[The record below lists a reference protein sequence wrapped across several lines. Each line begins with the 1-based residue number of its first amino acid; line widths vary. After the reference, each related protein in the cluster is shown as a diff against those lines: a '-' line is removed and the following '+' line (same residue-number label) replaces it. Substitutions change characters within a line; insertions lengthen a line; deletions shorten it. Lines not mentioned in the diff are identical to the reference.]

1 LLRRPAVIE
10 GKIVASTDIQPT
22 PALDPDAPTH
32 HRWALAVIATAQ
44 LMVVLDATIVNI
56 ALPHIQ
62 TALGFS
68 ATGLSWVLNAYTLVF
83 GGLLLLGGRTGDI
96 FGRRRMFQI
105 GVLLFALA
113 SLAGGFAPNQ
123 GFLLAMRAL
132 QGVGGAIASPTALAL
147 VASTFAEGPE
157 RNRAFGVYAAV
168 SGAGAAVGLI
178 LGGVLT
184 DLLSWRFVLFV
195 NAPIGLGL
203 AFAAQYVLK
212 ESERREAGVLDLPGA
227 VTSTVGMASLVY
239 GFIHAA
245 TNGWTKPVTLVS
257 FALAVVLLST
267 FVVIESRSVNPLM
280 PLRLFVSRT
289 RVGSYIVMLVT
300 GAAVFAMF
308 YFLTLYVQKVEG
320 YSPLRAG
327 FAFLPV
333 SAVIIVVAQIASLV
347 IVRLG
352 AQVLIVSGTII
363 TGFGLLWLST
373 LGVSAPYV
381 THLLPAIALIAVGMG
396 LIFVPITLTA
406 VAGVEERDNG
416 IASAM
421 LNVAQ
426 QVGGT
431 IGLSALVTVFTSA
444 SNSEAR
450 SHAGALHNN
459 PGLLKALAFTHGA
472 DAAFKVGA
480 VFALLGLI
488 AALLLIRFSPSELPS
503 PEPEPASSDVPE
515 PSDVPG

>member
-1 LLRRPAVIE
+1 L
-10 GKIVASTDIQPT
+10 
-22 PALDPDAPTH
+22 
-32 HRWALAVIATAQ
+32 ALAVIATAQ

-113 SLAGGFAPNQ
+113 SLAGGFAPDQ
-123 GFLLAMRAL
+123 GFLLAMRAM

-195 NAPIGLGL
+195 NAPIGLAL

-212 ESERREAGVLDLPGA
+212 ESERRKAGILDIPGA

-245 TNGWTKPVTLVS
+245 TNGWTKPATVVS
-257 FALAVVLLST
+257 FVLAVVLLSA
-267 FVVIESRSVNPLM
+267 FVSIESRSANPLM
-280 PLRLFVSRT
+280 PLRLFLSRT

-308 YFLTLYVQKVEG
+308 YFLTQYVQEVKG

-333 SAVIIVVAQIASLV
+333 SAVIVVVAQIASRV
-347 IVRLG
+347 IVKLG

-381 THLLPAIALIAVGMG
+381 THLLPAIALIAIGMG

-444 SNSEAR
+444 SKSEAK
-450 SHAGALHNN
+450 SHAAALHSN

-488 AALLLIRFSPSELPS
+488 AALVLIRFSPSEVPD
-503 PEPEPASSDVPE
+503 PETSDVLE
-515 PSDVPG
+515 RSDVPG

>member
-1 LLRRPAVIE
+1 MATTE
-10 GKIVASTDIQPT
+10 AQPT
-22 PALDPDAPTH
+22 AVEPSPPAH
-32 HRWALAVIATAQ
+32 HRLALAVIATAQ

-113 SLAGGFAPNQ
+113 SLAGGFAPTQ

-147 VASTFAEGPE
+147 VTSTFPEGPE

-195 NAPIGLGL
+195 NAPIGILL
-203 AFAAQYVLK
+203 AIAASYVLK
-212 ESERREAGVLDLPGA
+212 ESERRKAGVLDIPGA
-227 VTSTVGMASLVY
+227 VTSTIGMAALVY
-239 GFIHAA
+239 GFIHSA
-245 TNGWTKPVTLVS
+245 TNGWGVPATIAS
-257 FALAVVLLST
+257 FVVAAVLLTT
-267 FVVIESRSVNPLM
+267 FILIEARSRNPLM
-280 PLRLFVSRT
+280 PLRLFQSRT
-289 RVGSYIVMLVT
+289 RIGSYIVMLVT

-308 YFLTLYVQKVEG
+308 YFLTQYVQDVKG
-320 YSPLRAG
+320 YSPLKAG

-333 SAVIIVVAQIASLV
+333 SAVIVVVAQIASRA
-347 IVRLG
+347 IVRFG
-352 AQVLIVSGTII
+352 AQTLIVAGTIF
-363 TGFGLLWLST
+363 TGFGLLWLSSM
-373 LGVSAPYV
+373 GVAAPYL
-381 THLLPAIALIAVGMG
+381 THLLPAICLIAVGMG

-421 LNVAQ
+421 LNVCQ

-444 SNSEAR
+444 SRSETKSQAQ
-450 SHAGALHNN
+450 ALANN
-459 PGLLKALAFTHGA
+459 PVLLKALAFTHGA

-480 VFALLGLI
+480 VFTLLGLV
-488 AALLLIRFSPSELPS
+488 AALVFIRFSPSEAPAAPPS
-503 PEPEPASSDVPE
+503 
-515 PSDVPG
+515 GGTG

>member
-1 LLRRPAVIE
+1 
-10 GKIVASTDIQPT
+10 
-22 PALDPDAPTH
+22 
-32 HRWALAVIATAQ
+32 
-44 LMVVLDATIVNI
+44 VLDATIVNI
-56 ALPHIQ
+56 ALPNIQ
-62 TALGFS
+62 TALHFS

-105 GVLLFALA
+105 GVLLFSLA
-113 SLAGGFAPNQ
+113 SLAGGFAPDQ

-147 VASTFAEGPE
+147 IASTFAEGPE

-195 NAPIGLGL
+195 NAPIGLVL

-212 ESERREAGVLDLPGA
+212 ESERREAGILDIPGA
-227 VTSTVGMASLVY
+227 VTSTLGMASLVY

-245 TNGWTKPVTLVS
+245 TNGWSQPATIVS
-257 FALAVVLLST
+257 FIAAVVLLGG
-267 FVVIESRSVNPLM
+267 FVTIESRSANPLM
-280 PLRLFVSRT
+280 PLRLFQSRT

-308 YFLTLYVQKVEG
+308 YFLTQYVQDVKG

-333 SAVIIVVAQIASLV
+333 SAVIVVVAQVASRV
-347 IVRLG
+347 IVKLG
-352 AQVLIVSGTII
+352 AQVLIVAGTII
-363 TGFGLLWLST
+363 TGLGLVWLSS
-373 LGVSAPYV
+373 LGVSASYV
-381 THLLPAIALIAVGMG
+381 THLLPAICLIAIGMG

-444 SNSEAR
+444 SRHEMR
-450 SHAGALHNN
+450 SRADLVHSN
-459 PGLLKALAFTHGA
+459 PALLKALAFTHGA

-480 VFALLGLI
+480 FFALLGLI
-488 AALLLIRFSPSELPS
+488 AALLFIRFN
-503 PEPEPASSDVPE
+503 
-515 PSDVPG
+515 PSDAPAPQRSDLVG

>member
-1 LLRRPAVIE
+1 MATTETFPTAVETPPA
-10 GKIVASTDIQPT
+10 
-22 PALDPDAPTH
+22 H
-32 HRWALAVIATAQ
+32 HRLALAVIATAQ

-62 TALGFS
+62 DALGFS

-113 SLAGGFAPNQ
+113 SLAGGFAPSQ

-147 VASTFAEGPE
+147 VTSTFAEGPE

-195 NAPIGLGL
+195 NAPIGIVL
-203 AFAAQYVLK
+203 AICAQYVLK
-212 ESERREAGVLDLPGA
+212 ESERRTAGVLDLPGA
-227 VTSTVGMASLVY
+227 VTSTIGMAALVY
-239 GFIHAA
+239 GFIHSA
-245 TNGWTKPVTLVS
+245 TNGWDEPATIGS
-257 FALAVVLLST
+257 
-267 FVVIESRSVNPLM
+267 FVVAAILLTTFILIEARSRNPLM
-280 PLRLFVSRT
+280 PLRLFRSRT

-308 YFLTLYVQKVEG
+308 YFLTQYVQDVKG
-320 YSPLRAG
+320 YSPLKAG

-333 SAVIIVVAQIASLV
+333 SAVIVVVAQIASRA

-352 AQVLIVSGTII
+352 AQVLIVTGTIF

-373 LGVSAPYV
+373 MGIDAAYV
-381 THLLPAIALIAVGMG
+381 THLLPAISLIAVGMG

-406 VAGVEERDNG
+406 VAGVAERDNG

-421 LNVAQ
+421 LNVCQ

-431 IGLSALVTVFTSA
+431 IGLSALVTVFTS
-444 SNSEAR
+444 SFRHEATAKAH
-450 SHAGALHNN
+450 SLAHD
-459 PGLLKALAFTHGA
+459 PVLLKQLAFTHGA

-480 VFALLGLI
+480 VFTLLGLI
-488 AALLLIRFSPSELPS
+488 AALVFIRFSPSEAPS
-503 PEPEPASSDVPE
+503 SP
-515 PSDVPG
+515 PGGGVG

>member
-1 LLRRPAVIE
+1 VSTTQTQPEPMLSTSEPA
-10 GKIVASTDIQPT
+10 
-22 PALDPDAPTH
+22 H
-32 HRWALAVIATAQ
+32 HRLALAVIATAQ

-56 ALPHIQ
+56 ALPNIQ
-62 TALGFS
+62 SALHFS

-113 SLAGGFAPNQ
+113 SLAGGFAPDQ

-195 NAPIGLGL
+195 NAPIGLAL
-203 AFAAQYVLK
+203 AYAAQYVLK
-212 ESERREAGVLDLPGA
+212 ESERREAGVLDIPGA
-227 VTSTVGMASLVY
+227 VTSTLGMASLVY

-245 TNGWTKPVTLVS
+245 TNGWSQPATIAS
-257 FALAVVLLST
+257 FIAAVVLLGG
-267 FVVIESRSVNPLM
+267 FVSIESRSRNPLM
-280 PLRLFVSRT
+280 PLRLFLSQT
-289 RVGSYIVMLVT
+289 RVGSYVVMLVT

-308 YFLTLYVQKVEG
+308 YFLTQYVQDVKG

-333 SAVIIVVAQIASLV
+333 SGVIVVVAQIASRA
-347 IVRLG
+347 IVKLG
-352 AQVLIVSGTII
+352 AQILIVTGTII
-363 TGFGLLWLST
+363 TGLGLVWLSS
-373 LGVSAPYV
+373 LGVSASYV
-381 THLLPAIALIAVGMG
+381 THLLPAICLIAIGMG

-444 SNSEAR
+444 SRHEVTSRA
-450 SHAGALHNN
+450 SLVHSDPA
-459 PGLLKALAFTHGA
+459 LLKALAFTHGA

-480 VFALLGLI
+480 LFAVLGLI
-488 AALLLIRFSPSELPS
+488 AALLLIRFRPSEVPA
-503 PEPEPASSDVPE
+503 PEPERE
-515 PSDVPG
+515 RSDVPG

>member
-1 LLRRPAVIE
+1 VATAQVQSASALETGEPA
-10 GKIVASTDIQPT
+10 
-22 PALDPDAPTH
+22 H
-32 HRWALAVIATAQ
+32 HRLALAVIATAQ

-56 ALPHIQ
+56 ALPNIQ
-62 TALGFS
+62 SALHFS

-113 SLAGGFAPNQ
+113 SLAGGFAPDQ

-147 VASTFAEGPE
+147 VTSTFAEVPE

-195 NAPIGLGL
+195 NAPIGLAL
-203 AFAAQYVLK
+203 AYAAQYVLK
-212 ESERREAGVLDLPGA
+212 ESERREAGILDIPGA
-227 VTSTVGMASLVY
+227 VTSTLGMASLVY
-239 GFIHAA
+239 GLIHAA
-245 TNGWTKPVTLVS
+245 TNGWSQPATIGAFVT
-257 FALAVVLLST
+257 
-267 FVVIESRSVNPLM
+267 IESRSRNPLM
-280 PLRLFVSRT
+280 PLRLFLSQT

-308 YFLTLYVQKVEG
+308 YFLTQYVQDVKG

-333 SAVIIVVAQIASLV
+333 SGVIVVVAQIASRA
-347 IVRLG
+347 IVKLG

-363 TGFGLLWLST
+363 TGLGLVWLSSV
-373 LGVSAPYV
+373 GVSASYV
-381 THLLPAIALIAVGMG
+381 THLLPAICLIAIGMG

-406 VAGVEERDNG
+406 VAGVADRDNG

-444 SNSEAR
+444 SRHEIR
-450 SHAGALHNN
+450 SHAALVHSN

-480 VFALLGLI
+480 LFTVLGLV
-488 AALLLIRFSPSELPS
+488 AALLFIRFNPSEALP
-503 PEPEPASSDVPE
+503 PEPVDLA
-515 PSDVPG
+515 G